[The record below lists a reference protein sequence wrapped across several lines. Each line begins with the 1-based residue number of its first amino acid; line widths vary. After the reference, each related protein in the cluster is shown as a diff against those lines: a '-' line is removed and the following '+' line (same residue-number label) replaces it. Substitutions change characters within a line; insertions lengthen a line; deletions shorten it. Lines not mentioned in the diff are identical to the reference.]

1 MKVLVC
7 DKTEKEYIEQMR
19 AAGLTVDV
27 RDDITP
33 EELPSVLPAYDAM
46 VVRSRTKVRQPLI
59 DVCPDLKVIVRGG
72 VGLDTIDHEYAK
84 SKGIAVMNTP
94 MASSASVAEL
104 AIGYMF
110 MLARSLYKA
119 TSSMKGEKWDKKAFE
134 GDEIGGKTL
143 GLIGVGN
150 IGREVAKRASAL
162 GMSVLAYDP
171 YVKGALEAQLVPLDE
186 LLARAD
192 YISLHLPK
200 TKESAGMIGPDQFAK
215 MKDGVRI
222 INCARG
228 GIIDEAALYQALTSG
243 KVAGAALD
251 VYAEEPPTD
260 WKLLKL
266 DNVIGS
272 PHIGAATREA
282 QGRVG
287 AEVAEKLIASDLPDD
302 PYCHVDLMAYF
313 PDEIRVGYEG
323 QVVWAPS
330 KPDGQPR
337 RCLDT
342 SKAKAYFGFQAR
354 MSFDDG
360 LKRTIDWYSD
370 RRAHGQP

>member
-7 DKTEKEYIEQMR
+7 DKTEKECIEQMR

-33 EELPSVLPAYDAM
+33 EELPNVLPGYEGM

-84 SKGIAVMNTP
+84 SKGITVMNTP

-104 AIGYMF
+104 TIGYMF
-110 MLARSLYKA
+110 ALARSIYKA
-119 TSSMKGEKWDKKAFE
+119 TSSMKAEKWEKKSFE
-134 GDEIGGKTL
+134 GDEIGSKTL

-150 IGREVAKRASAL
+150 IGKEVAKRANAL
-162 GMSVLAYDP
+162 GMTVLAYDP
-171 YVKGALEAQLVPLDE
+171 YVKEVAGIKMVTLDE
-186 LLARAD
+186 ILAQSD

-200 TKESAGMIGPDQFAK
+200 TKESAGMIGKDQFTK
-215 MKDGVRI
+215 MKNGVRI
-222 INCARG
+222 VNCARG
-228 GIIDEAALYQALTSG
+228 GIIDEGALYEALTSG
-243 KVAGAALD
+243 KVAGAAVD
-251 VYAEEPPTD
+251 VFAEEPPTD

-272 PHIGAATREA
+272 PHIGAATKEA

-287 AEVAEKLIASDLPDD
+287 AEVAEKLIA
-302 PYCHVDLMAYF
+302 F
-313 PDEIRVGYEG
+313 
-323 QVVWAPS
+323 
-330 KPDGQPR
+330 
-337 RCLDT
+337 
-342 SKAKAYFGFQAR
+342 AKSG
-354 MSFDDG
+354 
-360 LKRTIDWYSD
+360 K
-370 RRAHGQP
+370 

>member
-1 MKVLVC
+1 MKILVC

-33 EELPSVLPAYDAM
+33 EELPNVLPAYDGM
-46 VVRSRTKVRQPLI
+46 IVRSRTKVRQPLI
-59 DVCPDLKVIVRGG
+59 DVCPNLKVIVRGG

-94 MASSASVAEL
+94 LASSASVAEL

-110 MLARSLYKA
+110 ALARSMYKA
-119 TSSMKGEKWDKKAFE
+119 TSTMKAEKWDKKSFE

-150 IGREVAKRASAL
+150 IGKETAKRAIAL
-162 GMSVLAYDP
+162 GMTVVAYDP
-171 YVKGALEAQLVPLDE
+171 YVKSVDGIQMVTLDE
-186 LLARAD
+186 LLAQAD

-200 TKESAGMIGPDQFAK
+200 TKESAGMISTEQFAK
-215 MKDGVRI
+215 MKNGVRI

-228 GIIDEAALYQALTSG
+228 GIVDENALYEALTSG

-251 VYAEEPPTD
+251 VFAEEPPTD

-272 PHIGAATREA
+272 PHIGAATKEA
-282 QGRVG
+282 QARVG
-287 AEVAEKLIASDLPDD
+287 AEVAAKLIE
-302 PYCHVDLMAYF
+302 F
-313 PDEIRVGYEG
+313 
-323 QVVWAPS
+323 S
-330 KPDGQPR
+330 K
-337 RCLDT
+337 
-342 SKAKAYFGFQAR
+342 K
-354 MSFDDG
+354 
-360 LKRTIDWYSD
+360 
-370 RRAHGQP
+370 